1 MKHLVVQQDFV
12 GGWNVHEVGAEL
24 ALLYRNDR
32 LRAEGF
38 ARRLCSPE
46 GGSVTVIGHTGAV
59 LSEYTAKGTGRA
71 LLTSS
76 DKKRPGR
83 FGRRDAARRTGGLL
97 TR

>member
-24 ALLYRNDR
+24 ALLYRSDR
-32 LRAEGF
+32 LRAEGY

-59 LSEYTAKGTGRA
+59 LSEYSAKGAGRTLLLDAGKKRRGRRGATGR
-71 LLTSS
+71 SGS
-76 DKKRPGR
+76 
-83 FGRRDAARRTGGLL
+83 FAR
-97 TR
+97 